1 MVKIYLAVKEGMDK
15 LEGIETSLLD
25 SQLILSDILGVER
38 TYLLLNRE
46 KEITNEEYKVFIEK
60 INLRKNGMP
69 LQYITGKQEFM
80 GIMFKVCKGVLI
92 PRNDTEILVEEVINI
107 AKNIQNPIIIDVGC
121 GSGAISISLAK
132 FIEDSNIYAL
142 DIMDTPLKITKENS
156 ILNGVEERV
165 NIIKSNMLS
174 NIKDTNEKVD
184 FIISNPPYIKTSVI
198 PTLMK
203 EVKEHEPINALDGG
217 EDGLYFYR
225 NITHDAKKLLKEN
238 GYLVYEIGHDQKEDV
253 KNIMINEGFKNIKVI
268 KDLSGLDRVVI
279 GNK

>member
-15 LEGIETSLLD
+15 LEGIETALLD

-60 INLRKNGMP
+60 INLRKNGLP

-92 PRNDTEILVEEVINI
+92 PRNDTEILVEEVINL

-132 FIEDSNIYAL
+132 FIEHSSIYAL
-142 DIMDTPLKITKENS
+142 DIMDIPLKMTKENS
-156 ILNGVEERV
+156 ILNGVEKRV
-165 NIIKSNMLS
+165 NVIKSNMLS
-174 NIKDTNEKVD
+174 NEKYINEKVD

-268 KDLSGLDRVVI
+268 KDLSGLDRVII